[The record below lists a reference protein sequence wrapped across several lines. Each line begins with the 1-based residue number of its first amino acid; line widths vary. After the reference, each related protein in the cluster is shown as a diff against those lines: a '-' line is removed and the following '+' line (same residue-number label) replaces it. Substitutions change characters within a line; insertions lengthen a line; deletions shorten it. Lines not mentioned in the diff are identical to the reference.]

1 MSIKR
6 VFLATKKD
14 LTIGAIGDVRTKQA
28 VSYKHSYTSE
38 QQGLAGSREV
48 ALSAIVNLVKGF
60 DTKELE
66 VPVQVYCVSSV
77 ADIIINQ
84 TYKYWLISGK
94 KNDGTDL
101 NANELKLWKEFHKLM
116 SKSGMYFIFKNLN
129 DANFKGEPKFN
140 QAEVKYNKFYY
151 DWAWKAIHAVYPQ
164 GPAEPVIEGMAEPA
178 V

>member
-1 MSIKR
+1 MSVKR

-14 LTIGAIGDVRTKQA
+14 LTIGAICDVQTKQA
-28 VSYKHSYTSE
+28 SSFKNSYTSE

-48 ALSAIVNLVKGF
+48 ALASIIALLSNF

-66 VPVQVYCVSSV
+66 APVQVFCVSSV
-77 ADIIINQ
+77 ADIINNQ

-101 NANELKLWKEFHKLM
+101 NAKELKLWKEFHKLV
-116 SKSGMYFIFKNLN
+116 SKNGMYFIFKNLN
-129 DANFKGEPKFN
+129 DANFRGTPKFN

-151 DWAWKAIHAVYPQ
+151 DWAWSAIHKIYPQ
-164 GPAEPVIEGMAEPA
+164 GPATPELDLGMAE
-178 V
+178 